1 MSTATKRATD
11 LGYPED
17 DARWM
22 YTLFSEPDLTNE
34 LARLASATSHGSTD
48 SVSFQPSPNPE
59 CYSQDR
65 YVVQDWHLS
74 TGIWRFHAIFDGH
87 AGEETADY
95 AVEMLPS
102 IMKQHIQD
110 FLDNHKDY
118 SSASISDVMVNA
130 ISSLDNT
137 IAHDLLE
144 IFPDPQA
151 LDSLSDAAIKDIIND
166 SDRGGQNINKVL
178 HCMRGTTVL
187 VSLVD
192 PTRTHLWVAS
202 LGDCQAVYGRQDE
215 SGAWDAILLSSNHNG
230 TESSEVERI
239 KQEHPDEP
247 ECVLR
252 NRVLGAIAVT
262 RALGDHEFKLPRVYT
277 ERVFLNAVP
286 GFRTQQS
293 VEQFIKRSFTPPYV
307 SNIADVRHLTLEPS
321 SRACLVMCTDGLM
334 DLFEGESRDGGTLD
348 IAALGRR
355 WLEIIGPT
363 VWTEGTNA
371 ALHLLR
377 EGLGGTD
384 EEKVSQMMTVERT
397 DRWMDDTTILI
408 QRL

>member
-1 MSTATKRATD
+1 MKRATD

-17 DARWM
+17 GARWM
-22 YTLFSEPDLTNE
+22 YTLLCEPDLSNE
-34 LARLASATSHGSTD
+34 LARLASATFHGSTD

-65 YVVQDWHLS
+65 YVVQDWNLS

-102 IMKQHIQD
+102 IMKQHIQG
-110 FLDNHKDY
+110 FLENHKDY
-118 SSASISDVMVNA
+118 TSESISDVMVNA

-151 LDSLSDAAIKDIIND
+151 LDTLSDAAIKDIIND
-166 SDRGGQNINKVL
+166 SDRGGQKIQKVL

-192 PTRTHLWVAS
+192 PSKTNLWVAS
-202 LGDCQAVYGRQDE
+202 LGDCQAVYGRQNE
-215 SGAWDAILLSSNHNG
+215 SGAWDAVLLSSNHNG

-239 KQEHPDEP
+239 KREHPDEP

-277 ERVFLNAVP
+277 ELR
-286 GFRTQQS
+286 S

-307 SNIADVRHLTLEPS
+307 SNIADVRHLTLKPN
-321 SRACLVMCTDGLM
+321 SRGCLVMCTDGLM

-371 ALHLLR
+371 ALRLLR

>member
-1 MSTATKRATD
+1 MSTTMKRATD
-11 LGYPED
+11 LGYPD
-17 DARWM
+17 DGTRWM
-22 YTLFSEPDLTNE
+22 YTLLSEPDLTDE

-102 IMKQHIQD
+102 IMKQHIQG
-110 FLDNHKDY
+110 FLDNHNDH

-130 ISSLDNT
+130 ISSLDNAIT
-137 IAHDLLE
+137 HDLLE

-166 SDRGGQNINKVL
+166 SNRGGQNINKVL

-192 PTRTHLWVAS
+192 PTKTHLWVAS
-202 LGDCQAVYGRQDE
+202 LGDCQAVYGRQDD

-230 TESSEVERI
+230 TECSEVERI

-307 SNIADVRHLTLEPS
+307 SNIADVRHLTLDPN

-355 WLEIIGPT
+355 WLDIISPT
-363 VWTEGTNA
+363 VWTESTNA

>member
-1 MSTATKRATD
+1 MSPDPRTTD
-11 LGYPED
+11 FGYPED
-17 DARWM
+17 GARWT
-22 YTLFSEPDLTNE
+22 YTLLSEPDLSNE
-34 LARLASATSHGSTD
+34 LTRLASATSHGSTD

-102 IMKQHIQD
+102 LVKQHIQN
-110 FLDNHKDY
+110 FLDNHTDY
-118 SSASISDVMVNA
+118 SSTSISDVMVNA
-130 ISSLDNT
+130 ISSLDNA
-137 IAHDLLE
+137 IARDLLE
-144 IFPDPQA
+144 IFPDPHA
-151 LDSLSDAAIKDIIND
+151 LDSLSDVAVRDVING
-166 SDRGGQNINKVL
+166 SDRGGQNITKVL
-178 HCMRGTTVL
+178 RCMRGTTVL

-192 PTRTHLWVAS
+192 PTKTHLWVAS

-215 SGAWDAILLSSNHNG
+215 SGVWEAILLSSNHNG

-247 ECVLR
+247 GCIVR
-252 NRVLGAIAVT
+252 HRVLGAIAVT

-307 SNIADVRHLTLEPS
+307 SNIADVKHITLDPNS
-321 SRACLVMCTDGLM
+321 KARACLVMCTDGLM
-334 DLFEGESRDGGTLD
+334 DLFEGESREGGTLD
-348 IAALGRR
+348 ILALGRR
-355 WLEIIGPT
+355 WLEIIEPI
-363 VWTEGTNA
+363 VWTKGTNA

-377 EGLGGTD
+377 DSLGGAD
-384 EEKVSQMMTVERT
+384 EDK

>member
-22 YTLFSEPDLTNE
+22 YTLLSEPDLTNE

-102 IMKQHIQD
+102 IMKQHIQG

-118 SSASISDVMVNA
+118 NSASISDVMVNA
-130 ISSLDNT
+130 ISSLDNA

-277 ERVFLNAVP
+277 ERVFLNAAP

-293 VEQFIKRSFTPPYV
+293 VEQFIKKSFTPPYL
-307 SNIADVRHLTLEPS
+307 SNIADVRHLSLEPN

-384 EEKVSQMMTVERT
+384 EEKVSQMMTAERT

>member
-1 MSTATKRATD
+1 MSTAMKRATD

-17 DARWM
+17 GTRWM
-22 YTLFSEPDLTNE
+22 YTLLSEPDLTNE
-34 LARLASATSHGSTD
+34 LARLASATSHGLTD

-95 AVEMLPS
+95 AVQMLPP
-102 IMKQHIQD
+102 IIKQHIQG
-110 FLDNHKDY
+110 FLGNHSDY

-144 IFPDPQA
+144 IFPDPRV

-166 SDRGGQNINKVL
+166 SDRGGQNIQKVL

-192 PTRTHLWVAS
+192 PYQDKP
-202 LGDCQAVYGRQDE
+202 LGCKLGRLPSRQNE

-230 TESSEVERI
+230 TESSEVKRI
-239 KQEHPDEP
+239 RQEHPDEP

-293 VEQFIKRSFTPPYV
+293 VEQFIKKSFTPPYV
-307 SNIADVRHLTLEPS
+307 SNIADVRHLTLDPS

-363 VWTEGTNA
+363 VWAEGTNA